1 MKRIKSKDTVIVM
14 TGKSKG
20 HVGTVR
26 RVVEEKVWVEG
37 ANLVKKHVKPNPQL
51 NQKGGIISQEAAI
64 HISNV
69 AVYNPATEKADKVG
83 FRFIERNGKS
93 IKVRYFKSND
103 ELVDAAK

>member
-20 HVGTVR
+20 HVGAVS
-26 RVVEEKVWVEG
+26 RVVEERVWVDG

-51 NQKGGIISQEAAI
+51 NEKGGIISKEASI
-64 HISNV
+64 HISNI
-69 AVYNPATEKADKVG
+69 ALYNQATKKADKIG
-83 FRFIERNGKS
+83 FRFVERNGKH